1 MKESR
6 PHASRRCDDMNRGEE
21 PEDYDEG
28 LLTEASGLEKE
39 KEQQREGSRPSAFW
53 NPTLR
58 QTTEHTPF
66 EAKETLYLHQMIGDQ
81 GEEGTEWEE

>member
-1 MKESR
+1 MLAGTNALIKPSELMKECR

-39 KEQQREGSRPSAFW
+39 KGQQRER
-53 NPTLR
+53 
-58 QTTEHTPF
+58 
-66 EAKETLYLHQMIGDQ
+66 
-81 GEEGTEWEE
+81 GE

>member
-39 KEQQREGSRPSAFW
+39 KEQQRER
-53 NPTLR
+53 
-58 QTTEHTPF
+58 
-66 EAKETLYLHQMIGDQ
+66 
-81 GEEGTEWEE
+81 GE